1 MKGIPLR
8 LRVLGLVVILRH
20 PWRALHATAR
30 LHGWIRTPVTYFC
43 PGCDYRT
50 RRWPKVLAHVC
61 ENLDRK
67 TKRRL
72 TRYANR
78 KGTVKV

>member
-8 LRVLGLVVILRH
+8 LRVLGLLVLARH

-30 LHGWIRTPVTYFC
+30 LHGWIRTPVTYYC
-43 PGCDYRT
+43 PGCNYRT
-50 RRWPKVLAHVC
+50 RRWPKVRAHEC
-61 ENLDRK
+61 ENLTRK
-67 TKRRL
+67 ARR
-72 TRYANR
+72 RMAAAAQK